1 MYRFAV
7 VLLCCLF
14 VTPAFAEDRPSAIMT
29 AAEVATCMSPDG
41 GEWVVVA
48 GTTQS
53 ASLSDGY
60 EVFARVDLARGVPTL
75 LPDPVADQP
84 RRPAACGAHW
94 ECDDAANVAVEMD

>member
-7 VLLCCLF
+7 VLLCCVF

-29 AAEVATCMSPDG
+29 AADVATCMLPDG

-60 EVFARVDLARGVPTL
+60 EVFARVDLARGAPTL
-75 LPDPVADQP
+75 YLIPLPTSRYVQQ
-84 RRPAACGAHW
+84 RAAHTRQCAA
-94 ECDDAANVAVEMD
+94 AANVAVEMD